1 MSEPNIVSLLGCL
14 ADGILPNTY
23 HLAHNLLQLKISWL
37 DDSNLFFFFLKMSVT
52 LDQCQNS
59 SKPTF
64 VRKGSLAQPC
74 LAHNVTCLRLAL
86 DTAKSGKF
94 T

>member
-37 DDSNLFFFFLKMSVT
+37 DDSNLFFF
-52 LDQCQNS
+52 
-59 SKPTF
+59 SKNE
-64 VRKGSLAQPC
+64 RYS
-74 LAHNVTCLRLAL
+74 
-86 DTAKSGKF
+86 
-94 T
+94 